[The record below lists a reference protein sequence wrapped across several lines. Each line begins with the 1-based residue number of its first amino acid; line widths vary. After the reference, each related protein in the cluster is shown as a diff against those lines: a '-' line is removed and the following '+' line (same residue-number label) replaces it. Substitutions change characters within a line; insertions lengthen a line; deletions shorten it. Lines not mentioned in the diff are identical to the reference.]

1 MYSGSLI
8 INARLIEGVGT
19 LFMEID
25 FCRDGESPK
34 LMHGTTYI
42 EMRSSL
48 RLSLFMH
55 QPYAAM
61 PIQQTEGESTRFHSQ
76 TPGGITGILKFG
88 RLFLPDSRGR
98 KRNDGEPEARVESS
112 SRR

>member
-48 RLSLFMH
+48 RLSLFMRQSH
-55 QPYAAM
+55 TDIF
-61 PIQQTEGESTRFHSQ
+61 IQQTESKSTRFHSQ
-76 TPGGITGILKFG
+76 TPGGITGILKIG
-88 RLFLPDSRGR
+88 RLFLPNSRGR